1 MNPVLTKRLLDVTVD
16 GELTGGE
23 TTDHEQPC
31 GQTREAATEAKF
43 SGDLDQSAHGTLTGG
58 TLGLVDLGE
67 HSVGRLRNDSGAETG
82 EQTRTKVDTSLGA
95 VRELRLVGVAEDD
108 FGNLL
113 EGSKLCHGVG
123 NSVHDVLSEN
133 VAECGEGTFDETYC
147 LNRMGPKPL

>member
-1 MNPVLTKRLLDVTVD
+1 M
-16 GELTGGE
+16 TGGE
-23 TTDHEQPC
+23 TTNHEQPC
-31 GQTREAATEAKF
+31 GQTGEAAAETKLA
-43 SGDLDQSAHGTLTGG
+43 GDLDQSAQSTLTRC
-58 TLGLVDLGE
+58 TLGLVDFRE
-67 HSVGRLRNDSGAETG
+67 HSVGGLRNDGGTETG
-82 EQTRTKVDTSLGA
+82 EKTRTKVDTSLGA